1 MTTRLSFPHILLWT
15 AIGVFLTIATNFV
28 AVAAI
33 AWPWQWGNNGIVAHS
48 LFITAQ
54 IGAVL
59 LVGCVGGKYAGLFAQ
74 IAYICLG
81 LIGWQIFH
89 DGGGASYWHKPTFGY
104 ILGFMPAAW
113 CCGYLAFL
121 RLPRL
126 ERLLMSCIA
135 GLLAIHTFGILYII
149 FLQLAKASDRVN
161 FNWLDAILNYS
172 VYPLPSQLL
181 LACAVAVIAA
191 CWRKI
196 MLY

>member
-15 AIGVFLTIATNFV
+15 AIGLLLTIGANFV
-28 AVAAI
+28 GVGAI
-33 AWPWQWGNNGIVAHS
+33 SWPWQWGSNGIFAHS

-59 LVGCVGGKYAGLFAQ
+59 FVGCVGGKYAGLFAQ

-81 LIGWQIFH
+81 LLGWQIFR
-89 DGGGASYWHKPTFGY
+89 DGGGMSYLQKPTFGY

-135 GLLAIHTFGILYII
+135 GSIAIHACGILYILL
-149 FLQLAKASDRVN
+149 LQLTRIGDRVN
-161 FNWLDAILNYS
+161 LNWLDAILNYS
-172 VYPLPSQLL
+172 IYPLPSQLL
-181 LACAVAVIAA
+181 LACAVALIAA
-191 CWRKI
+191 CWRKV
-196 MLY
+196 MMY